1 MTIPGSL
8 MAQPRAAPP
17 AFEDVTE
24 TTGVPVTGEG
34 ARMMYTRY
42 AVAATVAGGRRAI
55 ELACGGGNGLGLIG
69 ASARSLVG
77 GDISVSL
84 LGTAR
89 SHYGARFPLVRLSA
103 EALPFRAGA
112 FDVVLFFE
120 ATYYVP
126 DMERAFDEIARVLPV
141 DGTVLFINA
150 NPERPD
156 FIPSPHSVHYHSSDA
171 FRAALE
177 RRGFRVTTSAA
188 FPIDHAR
195 PGLASKIVGTAIGV
209 VRVLLH
215 NLGLVP
221 RTLRGRA
228 RLKRLIYRDLTN
240 LPPELPPGFAEV
252 EPLVPTVP
260 GPVRGLKVIYVTATR
275 TV

>member
-1 MTIPGSL
+1 
-8 MAQPRAAPP
+8 
-17 AFEDVTE
+17 
-24 TTGVPVTGEG
+24 
-34 ARMMYTRY
+34 
-42 AVAATVAGGRRAI
+42 RAI

-141 DGTVLFINA
+141 DGTVLFVNA

-156 FIPSPHSVHYHSSDA
+156 FIKSPHSVHYHTGDE
-171 FRAALE
+171 FRATLGALGFTVAIE
-177 RRGFRVTTSAA
+177 ASFPVQAGWGMRWVRRRLEA
-188 FPIDHAR
+188 
-195 PGLASKIVGTAIGV
+195 
-209 VRVLLH
+209 
-215 NLGLVP
+215 LGLVP

-228 RLKRLIYRDLTN
+228 RLKRLVYGKLER
-240 LPPELPPGFAEV
+240 LPAELPAGFAKV
-252 EPLVPTVP
+252 YSRVQLAG
-260 GPVRGLKVIYVTATR
+260 GPATGFKVIYVTGR
-275 TV
+275 KQSSRPWR